1 MQQWAE
7 MVNIEPLNLEIS
19 LTDYLSQ
26 GKKKLLSQCSGLIH
40 KEYNN

>member
-7 MVNIEPLNLEIS
+7 MVNIEQLNLETS

-26 GKKKLLSQCSGLIH
+26 AKKKLPSQCSGSIH